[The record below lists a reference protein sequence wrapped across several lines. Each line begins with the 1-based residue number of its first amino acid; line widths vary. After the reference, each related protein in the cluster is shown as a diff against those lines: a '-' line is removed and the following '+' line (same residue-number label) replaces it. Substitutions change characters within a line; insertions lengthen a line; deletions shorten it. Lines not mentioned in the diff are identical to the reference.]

1 MPLFYLL
8 TTITSLYI
16 AKEQLEIARRH
27 EQRHVNKEK

>member
-16 AKEQLEIARRH
+16 AKEQLEIARRN
-27 EQRHVNKEK
+27 EQRQANKEK